1 VQTVLIVD
9 SVLLA
14 VGTVALMIRRTLQTL
29 DTEETIAS
37 LNVGPVDPEEL
48 G

>member
-1 VQTVLIVD
+1 VLVTD
-9 SVLLA
+9 AALLA
-14 VGTVALMIRRTLQTL
+14 VGTVALMIRRTMHSL
-29 DTEETIAS
+29 DTEDTIAA